1 MIHPLTIGA
10 DHGIIGVEKGAAD
23 RRFAS
28 PVSLRKSNRLLGR
41 LGRLLFLV
49 YDLDN
54 ETGKT
59 NKYQTKLA

>member
-1 MIHPLTIGA
+1 MS
-10 DHGIIGVEKGAAD
+10 VEKGAAN

>member
-1 MIHPLTIGA
+1 
-10 DHGIIGVEKGAAD
+10 
-23 RRFAS
+23 
-28 PVSLRKSNRLLGR
+28 LLGR